1 MAKKYASLTTL
12 QNFLDNLK
20 KLFATKT
27 DVNTELAKK
36 ANSSHTHSISDT
48 TNLQNTLDGKVSASR
63 TINGKPL
70 SANITLSAS
79 DVGAAPSS
87 HNHNDTYYTQTQLDS
102 KLANKSDTSHNHD
115 SKYDTKG
122 SASAVQENL
131 DTVSDALDAHTI
143 NSDIH
148 VTTTNKSNWNS
159 AYTHS
164 QAAHARVDATK
175 VADSTTNGN
184 ILINGTE
191 TNVYSHPNSGVSV
204 GTYKS
209 VTVNAQGHI
218 TGGSNPTTLAGYGI
232 TDAEAKG
239 TASSAVSSHN
249 TSTSAH
255 NDIRLLITN
264 LTTKLNNF
272 LDVDDTTTD
281 QLSELIA
288 LIQANATD
296 IESITSGKVN
306 VSDIVNNLTTNV
318 TNKPLSAAQGV
329 AIKALIDGLQS
340 SLNTH
345 DANTTKHITST
356 ERTNWNAA
364 KTHADSA
371 HAPSNAQPNQ
381 NAFSNIK
388 VGTTT
393 IAADTTTDTLTLEG
407 SNVTITP
414 DATNDKVTIAVA
426 NGSTSAKG
434 IVQLTDSV
442 SSTSTTTAATPKNVK
457 AAYDLANTAKTTA
470 DGKANASHTHT
481 VANITDLTATAT
493 ELNYMD
499 GVKSNVQTQL
509 DQLKSDIDSI
519 PQSDWGQS
527 DSTKLDYIKNR
538 THWSKTES
546 TVISEETVDTSDYTY
561 TFATPFVLNIGQT
574 YVVVFDG
581 VTYDCVAFRDNG
593 NYNRTTIGG
602 SYSNYDTY
610 PFSIYVKS
618 SGDTCITSEVNSTHT
633 VKVTNVNETI
643 QKLDE
648 KYIPDVFAK
657 SADMEVM
664 INDVEDTLSDRIN
677 KKANTSDISSGFVAN
692 VVTTL
697 NTSNWKG
704 VTYGNGKYV
713 AVGDRKFAYSTDGVS
728 WQYGTLPFYANGI
741 AYGNGMFC
749 AYGYSEKNVCY
760 STDGINWTTA
770 DTNYN
775 SNKFSIYFLNDK
787 FVISAGSA
795 ILSSSDCVTWS
806 KFTLGESCTLYG
818 GAYGN
823 GVYIMSGY
831 GDTFTSTNG
840 TSWTKSTALS
850 TTENY
855 GSIFFVDGKFIA
867 IAHGTTNYGSS
878 NKIAYSTNGTSWTY
892 GTLPKSGKWVEAAYC
907 NGAFMVAGYQSLAY
921 SNDGVNWEIGSLPE
935 GWSTIET
942 MGSGNEFL
950 LFEGS
955 GDEVAIA
962 RQNPFDL
969 VFKSDST
976 KTLIYDSGSITTKA
990 NSISNINISGYKKIM
1005 VAVACVNDGSNVS
1018 RSGSAIFKSADGT
1031 TYQFP
1036 VWTNLFSTSTDA
1048 TSSGIA
1054 QFEIMDGYLMCPYAS
1069 RGIRTTNFFSDTDG
1083 GTADNLAMTGSGLL
1097 KCTKDIKYLT
1107 ISSLDQSTTCS
1118 FGVGSRVIVWGCKA

>member
-1 MAKKYASLTTL
+1 MAQKKYASLSSL
-12 QNFLDNLK
+12 QNLVNKIKD
-20 KLFATKT
+20 LFVSKT
-27 DVNTELAKK
+27 DFNTELAKK
-36 ANSSHTHSISDT
+36 ANSSHTHSIANV
-48 TNLQNTLDGKVSASR
+48 TNLQTTLDGKVPTTR
-63 TINGKPL
+63 TINNKPL

-79 DVGAAPSS
+79 DVGAAASTHD
-87 HNHNDTYYTQTQLDS
+87 HNSVYYTQSQVDT
-102 KLANKSDTSHNHD
+102 KLSGKSDTTHNHD
-115 SKYDTKG
+115 TKYEAK
-122 SASAVQENL
+122 N
-131 DTVSDALDAHTI
+131 TVST
-143 NSDIH
+143 
-148 VTTTNKSNWNS
+148 
-159 AYTHS
+159 
-164 QAAHARVDATK
+164 
-175 VADSTTNGN
+175 
-184 ILINGTE
+184 
-191 TNVYSHPNSGVSV
+191 
-204 GTYKS
+204 
-209 VTVNAQGHI
+209 
-218 TGGSNPTTLAGYGI
+218 
-232 TDAEAKG
+232 
-239 TASSAVSSHN
+239 HN

-255 NDIRLLITN
+255 NDIRDLITG
-264 LTTKLNNF
+264 LTTRLNTLANS
-272 LDVDDTTTD
+272 DDTTLD
-281 QLSELIA
+281 QMSEVVAYIKNNKSLI
-288 LIQANATD
+288 D
-296 IESITSGKVN
+296 GITTNKVN

-329 AIKALIDGLQS
+329 AIKALIDALQ
-340 SLNTH
+340 
-345 DANTTKHITST
+345 
-356 ERTNWNAA
+356 
-364 KTHADSA
+364 
-371 HAPSNAQPNQ
+371 
-381 NAFSNIK
+381 
-388 VGTTT
+388 
-393 IAADTTTDTLTLEG
+393 
-407 SNVTITP
+407 
-414 DATNDKVTIAVA
+414 
-426 NGSTSAKG
+426 
-434 IVQLTDSV
+434 
-442 SSTSTTTAATPKNVK
+442 
-457 AAYDLANTAKTTA
+457 
-470 DGKANASHTHT
+470 
-481 VANITDLTATAT
+481 T
-493 ELNYMD
+493 EL
-499 GVKSNVQTQL
+499 
-509 DQLKSDIDSI
+509 DSI
-519 PQSDWGQS
+519 PQSDWNQS

-546 TVISEETVDTSDYTY
+546 TLIAEETVDTSDYTY

-574 YVVVFDG
+574 YIVVFDG
-581 VTYDCVAFRDNG
+581 ITYNCVAFRDNG

-602 SYSNYDTY
+602 SYSNYSTY

-618 SGDTCITSEVNSTHT
+618 NGDTCITSEVNSTHT

-976 KTLIYDSGSITTKA
+976 KTLIYDSGSITAKA

-1005 VAVACVNDGSNVS
+1005 VTVACVNDGSNVS
-1018 RSGSAIFKSADGT
+1018 KSGSAIFKSSDGT
-1031 TYQFP
+1031 IYQFP
-1036 VWTNLFSTSTDA
+1036 VWTNLFSTSTDVK
-1048 TSSGIA
+1048 SSGIA
-1054 QFEIMDGYLMCPYAS
+1054 QFEIMDGYLFCPFAS
-1069 RGIRTTNFFSDTDG
+1069 RSIRTNNFLSNTDG
-1083 GTADNLAMTGSGLL
+1083 GTADNMAMTGSGLL
-1097 KCTKDIKYLT
+1097 KCTKDITTLT
-1107 ISSLDQSTTCS
+1107 ISSLDQDSSCY